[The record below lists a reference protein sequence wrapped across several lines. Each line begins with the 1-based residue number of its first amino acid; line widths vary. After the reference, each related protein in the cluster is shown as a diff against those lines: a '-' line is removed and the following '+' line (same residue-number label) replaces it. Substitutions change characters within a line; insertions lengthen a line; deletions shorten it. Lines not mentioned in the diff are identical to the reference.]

1 MFLTCYHWW
10 WLAPVNLVTGVNVAT
25 MSVPPDSLEMFGKY
39 YRPVWGGI
47 CGLLQ
52 VRARLGC
59 FVLQRLF
66 HCIPVYF
73 EVFFFASSLRARA
86 VEKS

>member
-10 WLAPVNLVTGVNVAT
+10 WLAPVNLFTGVNVAT

-52 VRARLGC
+52 VSAC
-59 FVLQRLF
+59 VLLHPLPQAKNNA
-66 HCIPVYF
+66 P
-73 EVFFFASSLRARA
+73 
-86 VEKS
+86 